1 MILLNKNEYQL
12 ATAALNR
19 VTFNNLFAR
28 FVLEQ
33 QINGTVY
40 VDNTEHPETFYIS
53 HPYGMS
59 LLFGKTDND
68 TFNAKF
74 RDYAF
79 NTFNVRTNYEWL
91 QVFPSAWDETCIGL
105 FGDKL
110 VNSKD
115 STDDPTKIEVHTRV
129 NFKFNKEKYLDFKS
143 KRISKVVQIVRTDA
157 AIFENMP
164 GSVVPKFFWKDP
176 EHFGDSGVGFS
187 LMVEGKVA
195 STAYSAFIL
204 DDKLEIGIETIAET
218 RGKGFARAVCS
229 ALIDY
234 CIENNY
240 EPVWAC
246 RLENTASYY
255 LAQKLGFETTV
266 YLPFY
271 RLPK

>member
-1 MILLNKNEYQL
+1 MILLNKNEYQK
-12 ATAALNR
+12 ATAAFNE

-33 QINGTVY
+33 HIHGKVF
-40 VDNTEHPETFYIS
+40 VDNREHPETFYIS

-74 RDYAF
+74 LDYAF
-79 NTFNVRTNYEWL
+79 NIFNVRTNYEWL
-91 QVFPSAWDETCIGL
+91 QVFPSAWNETCIGL

-110 VNSKD
+110 VNSED

-143 KRISKVVQIVRTDA
+143 EFKRDNCKIIRTDA
-157 AIFENMP
+157 VIFENMP
-164 GSVVPKFFWKDP
+164 GSVVPRFFWKDA
-176 EHFGDSGVGFS
+176 EQFGDSGVGFS
-187 LMVEGKVA
+187 LLAEGKVA

-204 DDKLEIGIETIAET
+204 DDKLEIGIETAAET
-218 RGKGFARAVCS
+218 RGKGFAMAVCS

-246 RLENTASYY
+246 RLENRASYY
-255 LAQKLGFETTV
+255 LAQKIGFEPTV

-271 RLPK
+271 RLLK